1 MLLAR
6 VLETFG
12 RTYVSSRKLLI
23 GTQGLPPRDRAGA
36 AGVRAVV
43 VASTVRLQATRR
55 RIR

>member
-23 GTQGLPPRDRAGA
+23 GTQGLPLEIALAQP
-36 AGVRAVV
+36 
-43 VASTVRLQATRR
+43 ASALLS
-55 RIR
+55 